1 MQVGLVGLGKMGL
14 NLLKNMQR
22 NNLEVTAFDLNKG
35 LKKEVGSIGVSFA
48 ESLEELISNLSHPR
62 IIWLMLPS
70 GEVTKT
76 TALAL
81 IELLD
86 EKDIL
91 IDGGN
96 SFYKDSIALY
106 EQAKSKGIYF
116 FDCGSSGGQS
126 GALNGGNFMIAGDE
140 EIFPQ
145 IEPIYKLISEEK
157 GYLFTGSAGSGHYL
171 KMVHNGIEYG
181 MMQAIGEGFD
191 LLEHSPYNYHYED
204 VANLWNN
211 GSVIRSWLMELT
223 AKAFSKDPELEEL
236 KGRMESSGEGKW
248 TVQAAL
254 EAEIA
259 LPVITSSLMMRYRS
273 LEEDTFSGK
282 VVASLRNEFGGHDI
296 TKKEN

>member
-35 LKKEVGSIGVSFA
+35 LKKEVGSIGASFA